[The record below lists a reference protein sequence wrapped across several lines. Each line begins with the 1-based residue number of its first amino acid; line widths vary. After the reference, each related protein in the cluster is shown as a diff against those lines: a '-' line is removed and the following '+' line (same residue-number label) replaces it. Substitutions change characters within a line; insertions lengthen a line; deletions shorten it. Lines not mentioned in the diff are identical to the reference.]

1 MDEIFVGSLENVMN
15 RRLYSLQDINP
26 DTRREITRWIVQS
39 FIGLVGYALLLF
51 LAAGK
56 LNWVWGWVLLGVL
69 FLFLAAH
76 PILLI
81 PINPELLAERER
93 GLLAEGVPA
102 WDRWIAMLAAGLFP
116 VISWVIAGLDVRFGW
131 TGSLPLV
138 VHALGLLGNLL
149 GYGLFLWAMVSNA
162 FFAEGVRIQEE
173 RGHRVATGGPYR
185 YVRHPGYLG
194 AIVALLVTPCLLGS
208 LWAFVPASL
217 AAVLYMVRTA
227 LEDRTLMAELP
238 GYQDYAQQTRFRLL
252 PWIW

>member
-1 MDEIFVGSLENVMN
+1 MN
-15 RRLYSLQDINP
+15 PWKPNWQNMNP
-26 DTRREITRWIVQS
+26 DVRREITRWIIQS
-39 FIGLVGYALLLF
+39 LLGVVGYALLLF
-51 LAAGK
+51 LSAGR
-56 LNWVWGWVLLGVL
+56 LDWVWGWALLGLL

-81 PINPELLAERER
+81 PINPDLLVERER

-116 VISWVIAGLDVRFGW
+116 VLSWVIAGLDVRFGW
-131 TGSLPLV
+131 TGSLPLA

-162 FFAEGVRIQEE
+162 FFSEGVRIQEE
-173 RGHRVATGGPYR
+173 RGHRVATGGPYH

-194 AIVALLVTPCLLGS
+194 AILVLLVTPCLLGS

-217 AAVLYMVRTA
+217 AAFLYIVRTA
-227 LEDRTLMAELP
+227 LEDRTLMVELP
-238 GYQDYAQQTRFRLL
+238 GYQDYAHKTRFRLL
-252 PWIW
+252 PGIW